1 MSVEANVHWRA
12 MSLAT
17 AGRRCSTWRWRRLRS
32 RAPRRHRSW
41 SWSTPSGS
49 SRAPL
54 GRRLFSQKPESQ
66 RSSMKSRTSARRTLL
81 TPVAVLSPR
90 FHSSSLLPVSWPPSF
105 YHSRSLAVAVSR
117 LLLPPSPSSLCCS
130 SVGHRLAAAVVG
142 AVVGIVHLL
151 AVLRRFELQEFF
163 DPLLLCYS
171 LKLSF

>member
-1 MSVEANVHWRA
+1 

-17 AGRRCSTWRWRRLRS
+17 AGRRCSTWRRRRLRS
-32 RAPRRHRSW
+32 RALRRHRSW

-66 RSSMKSRTSARRTLL
+66 RSMKSRTSARTLGCSSSHRS
-81 TPVAVLSPR
+81 PSLSQHF
-90 FHSSSLLPVSWPPSF
+90 FHSSSLLPGLLLSVTLD
-105 YHSRSLAVAVSR
+105 RSLAVAVAR
-117 LLLPPSPSSLCCS
+117 LLLPPSLPLRC
-130 SVGHRLAAAVVG
+130 VARRWHRLAAAVVG
-142 AVVGIVHLL
+142 PVVGIVHLL

-171 LKLSF
+171 LQLSF